1 MNIFN
6 QSAGAYDDGLQGMDA
21 GQQTWYGGNYGN
33 GLQGANRGAG
43 NPTDY
48 ASQGAGMLGNNK
60 YGSKAANLYGQTSGR
75 PIVRQTMNQY
85 LNPYQDQVVNSTVDT
100 MRDERNNQLNDV
112 RAQAAQSGAFGGA
125 RQGLVEQGVYDRSQ
139 ENIGNAV
146 GALNQQG
153 FSEAAQLG
161 QSRISQ
167 MQQSGQGYA
176 GLGQQQAQAGQS
188 LAGIGQQQQQMGMQ
202 GENSYN
208 QFQMQRNN
216 LDMQNR
222 QMGMQAAQGQLGAAQ
237 QGFNMGNTLNQNQ
250 MQAGGQQ
257 QQLNQQ
263 VLNQGNDQY
272 SQYSNQPSNSLQM
285 LLAGLTGNPLGGNT
299 TTTNTSTPGLFD
311 YLSTGAGM
319 VGTGMSGG
327 WF

>member
-1 MNIFN
+1 MSIFN
-6 QSAGAYDDGLQGMDA
+6 QSAGAYDAGLQGMDA
-21 GQQTWYGGNYGN
+21 GQQQWYGTNN
-33 GLQGANRGAG
+33 GGGMQGANLGAG
-43 NPTDY
+43 NPTEY
-48 ASQGAGMLGNNK
+48 ARQGAEMLGRNPYEK
-60 YGSKAANLYGQTSGR
+60 KAASLYGQTASR

-100 MRDERNNQLNDV
+100 MRDERNNQLNQV

-125 RQGLVEQGVYDRSQ
+125 RQALIEDQVYDQSQ

-146 GALNQQG
+146 GQLNQQG
-153 FSEAAQLG
+153 FTEAAQLG
-161 QSRISQ
+161 QNRISQ

-176 GLGQQQAQAGQS
+176 GLGQQRSQAGQA
-188 LAGIGQQQQQMGMQ
+188 LAGLGQNQQQMGLQ
-202 GENSYN
+202 GANAYN

-237 QGFNMGNTLNQNQ
+237 QGFNMGNTLNQNL

-272 SQYSNQPSNSLQM
+272 SQYANQPSNSLQM

-327 WF
+327 WG